1 MPKPAPDMIDV
12 KRDEMARLR
21 ATLLDQLAY
30 LSDEIEVLKGVVDR
44 VPENLQEGRPTP
56 NELSLKETYGLLA
69 TLDVDVRLP
78 RLRQTVAEDEPHFD
92 AVDEQALAARTDWNA
107 HPIRAILEQV
117 QAARQALLEA
127 FQALPGEDWSHAAYF
142 ADSAKPGQA
151 VRRDV
156 YGFAHHITQH
166 DTDVLRAI
174 GHRLHDSHLTSRP
187 QDLPK

>member
-1 MPKPAPDMIDV
+1 MSKTEPAPNMTDA
-12 KRDEMARLR
+12 KRDEAARLR
-21 ATLLDQLAY
+21 TALLDQLAY

-44 VPENLQEGRPTP
+44 VPENLQKGRPTP
-56 NELSLKETYGLLA
+56 DELSLKETYGLLA
-69 TLDVDVRLP
+69 TLDAGVRLP
-78 RLRQTVAEDEPHFD
+78 HLRQIVAEDEPRFE
-92 AVDEQALAARTDWNA
+92 AVDEQALAAQTDWNVR
-107 HPIRAILEQV
+107 PIEAILEHV
-117 QAARQALLEA
+117 QAARQTLLEA
-127 FQALPGEDWSHAAYF
+127 FQAVPEKDWSRTAHF
-142 ADSAKPGQA
+142 SD